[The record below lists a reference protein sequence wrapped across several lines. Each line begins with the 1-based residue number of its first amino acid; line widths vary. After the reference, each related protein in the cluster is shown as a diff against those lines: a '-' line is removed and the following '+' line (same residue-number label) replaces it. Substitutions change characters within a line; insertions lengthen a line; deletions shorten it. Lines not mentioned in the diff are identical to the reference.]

1 MQKRRTAMKN
11 LLNKEFRLV
20 INPLFFLITLFGAL
34 LLIPQWVF
42 LVAPMYLL
50 FIAIPNIISAAK
62 AQKDIEFT
70 VLLPVRKSDAVR
82 ARVLAIAIFQVA
94 QIFVVAIFAAL
105 NIILYHTGNF
115 LIDTNVAYIG
125 CVFAM
130 YGVFNVVFFPMLYKT
145 AYKLASPLI
154 VALIFTLV
162 FATVIELLV
171 VAVPAATRVLDGIS
185 RDALIGQ
192 IPVLVCG
199 IAAFILLTWV
209 SMRTSIKRFSKVNL

>member
-1 MQKRRTAMKN
+1 MKN

-34 LLIPQWVF
+34 LLIPQWLF
-42 LVAPMYLL
+42 FIAPMYLL
-50 FIAIPNIISAAK
+50 FIAMPNIILAAN

-70 VLLPVRKSDAVR
+70 ALLPVRKSDAVR
-82 ARVLAIAIFQVA
+82 ARVLAIALLQVA

-115 LIDTNVAYIG
+115 VIDTNVAYIG

-130 YGVFNVVFFPMLYKT
+130 YGVFNVIFFPMLYKT
-145 AYKLASPLI
+145 AYKFATPLI
-154 VALIFTLV
+154 VALIFTIV
-162 FATVIELLV
+162 FAAGIEFLV
-171 VAVPAATRVLDGIS
+171 VTVPAAARVLDGIS

-192 IPVLVCG
+192 IPVLVYG
-199 IAAFILLTWV
+199 IAAFILLTWI
-209 SMRTSIKRFSKVNL
+209 SIRASIKRFSKVNL